1 MISHVQYFIHCATNY
16 TTDNTGYPPPPPTCT
31 SFLPCKTVD
40 QHSNES
46 SLIKIL
52 KQQFYINSSCVIL
65 VIH

>member
-1 MISHVQYFIHCATNY
+1 MFSISFIV
-16 TTDNTGYPPPPPTCT
+16 
-31 SFLPCKTVD
+31 LQIILQITVD